1 MVGSGAVG
9 VETPVGIDR
18 ARHHELAG
26 RGRHVWWRRI
36 ALSMIA
42 AIPALALLN
51 VFGQHAS
58 TQTADS
64 LTAQLS
70 INSPAHVR
78 GGLVFTTEITII
90 PRETLKDAQLYL
102 DNGWFQGMTLNAL
115 QPTPSTETAQGPWQ
129 VLDFGKLP
137 AATAFHIWIAWQ
149 VNPTNTGRHSQDVAL
164 YNGGTQLMIIHRTI
178 TVFP

>member
-64 LTAQLS
+64 PAAQLS
-70 INSPAHVR
+70 VNSPSHVR
-78 GGLVFTTEITII
+78 GGLVFTTEITIT
-90 PRETLKDAQLYL
+90 PRQALTDAQLYL